1 MATLLAWP
9 YPWDRVRQ
17 ALNQPQGNW
26 VCPKVL
32 RQGQLREP
40 SRTPI
45 KPHIIPVLGLTR
57 SCLGGFSSIP
67 ISHLGLF
74 GGVLSTEL
82 NVLTTTPN
90 ARVTRRWNISIHS
103 LICHTIAHNG
113 QITPYT

>member
-40 SRTPI
+40 SRTPM

-67 ISHLGLF
+67 ISRLGLF
-74 GGVLSTEL
+74 GGVVNIIPWIIRPFS
-82 NVLTTTPN
+82 LTIGSSLYQE
-90 ARVTRRWNISIHS
+90 NI
-103 LICHTIAHNG
+103 
-113 QITPYT
+113 